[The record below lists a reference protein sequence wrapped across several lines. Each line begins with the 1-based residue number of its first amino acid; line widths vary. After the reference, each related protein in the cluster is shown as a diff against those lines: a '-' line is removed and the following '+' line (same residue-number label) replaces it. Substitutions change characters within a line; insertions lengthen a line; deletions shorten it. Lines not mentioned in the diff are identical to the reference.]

1 MGYLL
6 KNRNNLSVTRNHGSC
21 RRINTNT
28 ARWGK
33 MTGLN
38 NDINKISCTRH
49 KCTSYYSLTLIN
61 SPINIL

>member
-38 NDINKISCTRH
+38 NDINKYHVLDINARH
-49 KCTSYYSLTLIN
+49 I
-61 SPINIL
+61 IVQH